1 MTELVLY
8 TRTGCHLC
16 DEMKAGLLALQAEL
30 GFRLSEVEVG
40 WDGKLAEQYGRLLP
54 VLEMAGREICHYFLD
69 EGRLR
74 TALAPAASEAG
85 KA

>member
-1 MTELVLY
+1 MLY

-16 DEMKAGLLALQAEL
+16 DEMKAGLLALQPEF
-30 GFRLSEVEVG
+30 GFRLAEVEVG
-40 WDGKLAEQYGRLLP
+40 WDGKLAEQYGRRLP

-74 TALAPAASEAG
+74 MALAPAATAAG
-85 KA
+85 NA